1 MGGADQNSFDESVF
15 ERIFLGPSEDVL
27 DEATENQNSAPD
39 ANQTS
44 TKTAALQDLVSPEAV
59 EILKTPDC
67 ATQYQIPDQS
77 RKVSSVPDPSARQ
90 TGCFSAIEGIVL
102 LRSKSQISPAKALS
116 SNKLLP
122 NLELIPSPILSNV
135 TPKNSTEN
143 EFSNISDCSNIEQ
156 GDDVDVSTSRAGV
169 KCSKS
174 SASKRFVQAEPS
186 NSDSFESTRPVS
198 SSETAENRPTPGE
211 LCQKFVL
218 SPIHK
223 ATTIGIWLPALRL
236 PETSSYWTIW

>member
-1 MGGADQNSFDESVF
+1 MGGTDQNSFDESVF

-27 DEATENQNSAPD
+27 DEGTENKNSAPD

-44 TKTAALQDLVSPEAV
+44 TKTAALQDLSSPEAV

-77 RKVSSVPDPSARQ
+77 KKVSSVPDPSARQ
-90 TGCFSAIEGIVL
+90 TGCFSAIEGIVP

-143 EFSNISDCSNIEQ
+143 EFSNISDCSDIEQ
-156 GDDVDVSTSRAGV
+156 GEDVDVITSRAGV
-169 KCSKS
+169 KCPKS
-174 SASKRFVQAEPS
+174 LRSSPSKRFVQAEPS
-186 NSDSFESTRPVS
+186 NSDSFESTKTVS
-198 SSETAENRPTPGE
+198 SSETVENRPTPGE
-211 LCQKFVL
+211 LCQKFEQ
-218 SPIHK
+218 SPIRK
-223 ATTIGIWLPALRL
+223 ATTSFKFSDYYINFKPL
-236 PETSSYWTIW
+236 